1 MTRDSQYSSCKPAR
15 LCHPAVCLPLG
26 QVERDLYERCTALGM
41 AIFSISH
48 KLELKVSAYLYSP
61 RYSEPAARRSPRR
74 PALSKNNMVRA
85 RAHSNIIDIMSTVA
99 LLLELSR

>member
-1 MTRDSQYSSCKPAR
+1 MVLLREEGKRGPRSSTRVEPGLLCDSQYSSCKPAR

-61 RYSEPAARRSPRR
+61 RYSEPAPHRSPRH
-74 PALSKNNMVRA
+74 PAL
-85 RAHSNIIDIMSTVA
+85 
-99 LLLELSR
+99 